1 MYIYISC
8 SFSVFSEKQIL
19 YIYIYIII
27 HVDLLYNST
36 DCRDS
41 ILARDELSSFHEFVN
56 TRIKFV

>member
-1 MYIYISC
+1 MYMYISC

-19 YIYIYIII
+19 YIYIYII